1 MNWDLC
7 VRASQHK
14 KHREIENMSPN
25 CNRCGWGEE
34 RESN

>member
-7 VRASQHK
+7 VRASQ
-14 KHREIENMSPN
+14 HREIENMSPN